1 MKFSSAIAYIY
12 ITKTNGTL
20 GDHVTNKWCKH
31 VYKNLMTKKEQVN
44 IYEQWELSLFVPI
57 TVKYLVWSHGRA
69 LTIENPNTF
78 QVSYITRPVDDS
90 SRIGIR
96 LIYSHFILQS
106 KIFAHNAMCYLF
118 TGALKLYKVVPEN
131 TAGEVFLSWTSFIP
145 LSTDPG
151 ITFSCHIE
159 PFLLSLT
166 LVHRLSPKSIL
177 FNSNSSFTSFIPS
190 TTPML
195 SRCLAATQDEITMS
209 IFPFLSFRVGD
220 FVQAIHLNKHVS

>member
-1 MKFSSAIAYIY
+1 
-12 ITKTNGTL
+12 
-20 GDHVTNKWCKH
+20 
-31 VYKNLMTKKEQVN
+31 
-44 IYEQWELSLFVPI
+44 
-57 TVKYLVWSHGRA
+57 
-69 LTIENPNTF
+69 
-78 QVSYITRPVDDS
+78 
-90 SRIGIR
+90 
-96 LIYSHFILQS
+96 
-106 KIFAHNAMCYLF
+106 MCYLF

-220 FVQAIHLNKHVS
+220 FVQAIHLNEHVS